1 MRLRLGLFAL
11 ISLVVALVA
20 AGVSSVV
27 VDPENIGVRLVL
39 YVVALLAIIATILFT
54 VFAIVAPRF
63 GRTGV
68 DPVQVSTA
76 RAAGRQAYARV
87 LSATATG
94 AQLNGAWAYDV
105 RLVVA
110 ATDVPAYEV
119 ADRVRVHRTHGKL
132 SGRGELV
139 TVVRLA
145 AGAPQVAVTAGPT
158 QTPQDAEVPQE
169 APAWPGA

>member
-1 MRLRLGLFAL
+1 MRLRLGVFAL
-11 ISLVVALVA
+11 VSLVVFLAS
-20 AGVSSVV
+20 AGVSSFV

-39 YVVALLAIIATILFT
+39 YTIALLAAIATILFT
-54 VFAIVAPRF
+54 VFAFVSPRF
-63 GRTGV
+63 GPTGI
-68 DPVQVSTA
+68 DPALVKGA
-76 RAAGRQAYARV
+76 RAAGRQAHARV

-119 ADRVRVHRTHGKL
+119 SDRVRVYRTHGRL
-132 SGRGELV
+132 VGGEIV

-145 AGAPQVAVTAGPT
+145 ADAPRVVVTEGPAL
-158 QTPQDAEVPQE
+158 TPQDADVPGS
-169 APAWPGA
+169 APGWPGA